1 MDNKNKSQT
10 GNKNNNSC
18 NNNLGNDKG
27 LGLAS
32 FSYADFILL
41 SSTISYALAEDLNE
55 TDLALLIVFLGM
67 VSADLALLTT
77 KRQVEKTLNTG
88 QEENVVE
95 EDIVGEEEAE
105 EGGIIGST
113 IVIPTVGRNSKMKK
127 RKRIKRIK
135 KVKKK

>member
-18 NNNLGNDKG
+18 NNNLGKDKG

-41 SSTISYALAEDLNE
+41 SSTISYALAEELNDA
-55 TDLALLIVFLGM
+55 DLALLIVFLGM

-77 KRQVEKTLNTG
+77 QDKIKAALGSQ
-88 QEENVVE
+88 QIE

-105 EGGIIGST
+105 EGGLIGST
-113 IVIPTVGRNSKMKK
+113 IVIPTVGRNSKTKK

>member
-18 NNNLGNDKG
+18 NNSLGKDKG

-41 SSTISYALAEDLNE
+41 SSTISYALAEELNDA
-55 TDLALLIVFLGM
+55 DLALLIVFLGM

-77 KRQVEKTLNTG
+77 QDKIKAALGSQ
-88 QEENVVE
+88 QIE

-105 EGGIIGST
+105 EGGLIGST
-113 IVIPTVGRNSKMKK
+113 IVIPTVGRNSKTKK

>member
-18 NNNLGNDKG
+18 NNNQGKDKG

-41 SSTISYALAEDLNE
+41 SSTISYALAEELSE
-55 TDLALLIVFLGM
+55 TDLALFIVFLGM
-67 VSADLALLTT
+67 VTSDLALLTT
-77 KRQVEKTLNTG
+77 QKQVGKTLS
-88 QEENVVE
+88 ENIE
-95 EDIVGEEEAE
+95 EDVVGEEEAE